1 MSDLQFQQLSSA
13 EHFRR
18 NWQLAGLDNPEKAGY
33 TTIRELVE
41 NALDGCE
48 LIPNHIPNISIYI
61 DDMQMYY
68 KIVVTDNGYGI
79 PHKEIPNAFA
89 QIFYGSKF
97 EVRQQRGTIGA
108 GGKLVCMHGY
118 VSTTK
123 PYRIV
128 SAIPNS
134 KYIHAY
140 DLGIDLN
147 KNEPITYNHITRENT
162 DNWHGT
168 LVRVYS
174 KINLKKLNKIIR
186 YLRLTTIAMPYVS
199 IKLVVNKQIMFEH
212 KGNRNVPIPE
222 RAKKV
227 RLHPH
232 GVDTHDIQK
241 MIEEEIE
248 KHGKTGNSN
257 LALQQ
262 FLMKKFQRIGM
273 KTATEFLKF
282 ADLNKNKKITDLNH
296 AELMKFVDKLNEY
309 NDFIPPTTDCLS
321 LLTKEN
327 ITAGLKEMFNP
338 DCIIYTDRKGVYSG
352 HGFVVE
358 IAIALG
364 GKIKPPK
371 RDYGF
376 HVLRF
381 ANKMPLL
388 YDQMACALYKN
399 VIETNFKRYDIES
412 NTQMTFIIHFCST
425 KVPYKTEGKEYVSA
439 DYPEINKAISLAMN
453 EALRKVRVYLSQ
465 KRRADFDATRRN
477 IFAMYAPV
485 IVDNLSNLSKEDKSN
500 IEVMVNRMLNLQKY
514 N

>member
-1 MSDLQFQQLSSA
+1 
-13 EHFRR
+13 
-18 NWQLAGLDNPEKAGY
+18 
-33 TTIRELVE
+33 
-41 NALDGCE
+41 
-48 LIPNHIPNISIYI
+48 
-61 DDMQMYY
+61 MYY
-68 KIVVTDNGYGI
+68 KIVVSDNGYGI

-89 QIFYGSKF
+89 QIFYGAKY
-97 EVRQQRGTIGA
+97 EIRQQRGTLGA

-134 KYIHAY
+134 KFIHAY

-147 KNEPITYNHITRENT
+147 KNEPIIYNHITRENT

-168 LVRVYS
+168 LVRLYS
-174 KINLKKLNKIIR
+174 KINLNNLNKIIR
-186 YLRLTTIAMPYVS
+186 YLRLTTLAMPYVS

-212 KGNRNVPIPE
+212 KGNKEVPIPE
-222 RAKKV
+222 RAQKV
-227 RLHPH
+227 KLHPH

-241 MIEEEIE
+241 MIEEEIQ

-257 LALQQ
+257 LTLQQ
-262 FLMKKFQRIGM
+262 FLMKKFQRIGT

-282 ADLNKNKKITDLNH
+282 SGLDEYKKITDLNH
-296 AELMKFVDKLNEY
+296 VDLMRFVDKLNEY
-309 NDFIPPTTDCLS
+309 NDFYPPTTDCLS
-321 LLTKEN
+321 LLKKEN
-327 ITAGLKEMFNP
+327 ITTGLKEMFSP
-338 DCIIYTDRKGVYSG
+338 DNIIYVDRKGVYSG

-358 IAIALG
+358 IVVALG

-376 HVLRF
+376 HVFRF

-388 YDQMACALYKN
+388 YDQRACTLYKN
-399 VIETNFKRYDIES
+399 VAEANFRNYNIEP
-412 NTQMTFIIHFCST
+412 NTQMIVLIHICST
-425 KVPYKTEGKEYVSA
+425 KIPYKTEGKEYVSA
-439 DYPEINKAISLAMN
+439 DYPEINKTISLAMN

-465 KRRADFDATRRN
+465 KRKTDFDATRRN

-485 IVDNLSNLSKEDKSN
+485 IVDNLSNLSEENKSN
-500 IEVMVNRMLNLQKY
+500 IELMVNKTLNV
-514 N
+514 